1 MKSVRCERGR
11 LLPGAIL
18 PASVLALGVAFGAP
32 LQAQGQTPKPKPP
45 VAQPETPSSSR
56 PVAAPRQPAPV
67 RLTELSRG
75 RREHLAELIKQ
86 ALKNHPAV
94 HRAEHALAAARE
106 RPSQAGSLPDPVLGV
121 ALQNIRTDE
130 PALDTSPMS
139 ALQFSLTQTFPF
151 PGQLG
156 RREAVARAKA
166 DASKQELGL
175 VRIEIALR
183 VERAYWRLQFAEAA
197 ERITADSESL
207 LSTVEKTVAAHYS
220 VGHVPQQ
227 DALQAEVAHSQLRSV
242 LEHRRL
248 AVSAARRALNSA
260 VGRTPRADIATADKP
275 PGGAVKVDRK
285 ALLAEIKRHNPA
297 INVRRA
303 QLEAARRGVDEAKQD
318 RWPGFQVGLAYR
330 YRQASPG
337 DLSNGADM
345 FGVSIAVPIPLWMG
359 GKQNARVRQSYAALG
374 AARSGVGD
382 QTLDAETRF
391 EELADEVRRLNTQ
404 IALYQREILP
414 ETRHTVNASLS
425 DYGVGSVGMVSVL
438 DNWRTELAARV
449 AYAELLSDRAISLA
463 EIYALAGRVP

>member
-1 MKSVRCERGR
+1 M
-11 LLPGAIL
+11 L
-18 PASVLALGVAFGAP
+18 PAGALALALGFAAP
-32 LQAQGQTPKPKPP
+32 LYAQDQSAPPPHAQDRSAPPKPP
-45 VAQPETPSSSR
+45 RLDHPT
-56 PVAAPRQPAPV
+56 APKPAHTGPV
-67 RLTELSRG
+67 RLTELTRAHPK
-75 RREHLAELIKQ
+75 HLAELIKE

-94 HRAEHALAAARE
+94 QEAKHAWAAARE

-151 PGQLG
+151 PGQLS
-156 RREAVARAKA
+156 RREAVARAQA
-166 DASKQELGL
+166 DASKQRLGL
-175 VRIEIALR
+175 VRIQIALR
-183 VERAYWRLQFAEAA
+183 VERAYWRLEYAEAA
-197 ERITADSESL
+197 ERTTADSESL

-220 VGHVPQQ
+220 VGHVAQQ
-227 DALQAEVAHSQLRSV
+227 DALSAEVAHSRLRSV

-275 PGGAVKVDRK
+275 PGGRVGLDRV
-285 ALLAEIKRHNPA
+285 ALLRDVKRRNPA

-303 QLEAARRGVDEAKQD
+303 QLAAARRGVDEAKHD
-318 RWPGFQVGLAYR
+318 RWPGIQVGLAYR

-345 FGVSIAVPIPLWMG
+345 FGVSIAVPIPVWMG
-359 GKQNARVRQSYAALG
+359 SKQNARVRQSYDALG
-374 AARSGVGD
+374 AARSGVSD

-391 EELADEVRRLNTQ
+391 ERLADDVTQLNTQ
-404 IALYQREILP
+404 VALYQREILP
-414 ETRHTVNASLS
+414 ETKHTVNASLS

-438 DNWRTELAARV
+438 DNWKTDLDARV
-449 AYAELLSDRAISLA
+449 TYAKLLSDRAIRVA
-463 EIYALAGRVP
+463 EVYALAGRIP